1 MLSLGISRSNWR
13 DTVVLFINKNCFL
26 NSQKENTN
34 HASHNEWQVKSPRVC
49 TLCQDYHRP
58 PLCTS
63 LSQQL
68 SGCDIFII
76 YSGSSSKFWVSEEI
90 VLNRRSKEEGLS
102 RRQQALYPGIISFLP
117 KNFLCCAVNIHT
129 YTQPYP
135 GSKVLN
141 TKCFHLPLPNWS
153 TSYIQLN
160 RVSVTLRLCFP
171 WGGTPFYR
179 RSIVLIIWDCTN
191 ASHGQ

>member
-49 TLCQDYHRP
+49 TLCQDYHRL

-141 TKCFHLPLPNWS
+141 TKSVFIFHCQTGLPATFSL
-153 TSYIQLN
+153 IAL
-160 RVSVTLRLCFP
+160 VLLFGCVFP
-171 WGGTPFYR
+171 EEGPHFTVVR
-179 RSIVLIIWDCTN
+179 
-191 ASHGQ
+191 